1 MALPGIANLLA
12 VGDCITRG
20 VEQCEGRSYPELVA
34 ERLGCRVTNQGF
46 TMSTSRE
53 GIHLLQDSL
62 ADDHDCVIIQFGVAD
77 SHVTF
82 RFAPYIPYYPDR
94 PARKIVRNMV
104 KKYKKLTK
112 RYGLNKRF
120 GEARVVPEN
129 EYRANY
135 LSMLER
141 CGDRLVILPETIP
154 QKETF
159 RNPGIKR
166 YNRILEEISKARPTS
181 VLVRVYDEFIDNMA
195 SCYLD
200 KGHPNEA
207 GYELLCARV
216 LDALERRSTA

>member
-1 MALPGIANLLA
+1 MLRITNLLA

-20 VEQCEGRSYPELVA
+20 VERCEGRSYPELLV

-62 ADDHDCVIIQFGVAD
+62 VDDHDCVILQFGVAD

-82 RFAPYIPYYPDR
+82 RYAPYILYYPDR
-94 PARKIVRNMV
+94 PSRKIARNIV

-112 RYGLNKRF
+112 KYGLNKRI
-120 GEARVVPEN
+120 GETRVVPEE
-129 EYRANY
+129 EYRTNY
-135 LSMLER
+135 LNMIDR

-154 QKETF
+154 QQETF
-159 RNPGIKR
+159 RNPGIMR
-166 YNRILEEISKARPTS
+166 YNEILEDISKVRS
-181 VLVRVYDEFIDNMA
+181 NCLLVKVFDDFVRDME
-195 SCYLD
+195 SLYLD

-216 LDALERRSTA
+216 IDALKRRSTA